1 MYCFGVSAAN
11 ESRTRSRAAAT
22 PKAQDVLV
30 AVRRTAD
37 ELRRRVATALAPHGI
52 TPQQY
57 NVLRILRGA
66 HPASLP
72 TLEVGA
78 RMLEQTPGVTRLLD
92 RLEAAGLVQRERGV
106 DDRRLVECRIT
117 AAGLT
122 LLAELD
128 APVEGVTRHAV
139 RSLGASER
147 RTLLRLLALV
157 RDAP

>member
-1 MYCFGVSAAN
+1 MSRSD
-11 ESRTRSRAAAT
+11 ESRTPSRAAAA
-22 PKAQDVLV
+22 PKAQDVIV

-37 ELRRRVATALAPHGI
+37 ELRRRVAAALAPHGI

-66 HPASLP
+66 HPESLP

-92 RLEAAGLVQRERGV
+92 RLEAMRLVHRERGV

-117 AAGLT
+117 ATGLA

-128 APVEGVTRHAV
+128 APAEAVTRHAV
-139 RSLGASER
+139 RSLGAAER

-157 RDAP
+157 RDGT